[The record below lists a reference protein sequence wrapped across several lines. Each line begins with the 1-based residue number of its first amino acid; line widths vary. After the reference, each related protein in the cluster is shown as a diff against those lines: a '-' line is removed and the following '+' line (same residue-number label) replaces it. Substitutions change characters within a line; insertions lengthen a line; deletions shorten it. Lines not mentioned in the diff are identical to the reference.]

1 MANTRVSDL
10 LQILVYL
17 KVHQGEEVSSQLLA
31 SSLKTNP
38 SQVRKMIAQLRDAD
52 ILAARQ
58 NNRYDNFA
66 RDLDQITV
74 LDVYRATAPKNPF
87 LVPDQET
94 SGQCSVG
101 VAFPEVITKHFAE
114 VQVGIEQRLDQITVQ
129 QLVDETLAN
138 IAEHENRKEA

>member
-1 MANTRVSDL
+1 M
-10 LQILVYL
+10 
-17 KVHQGEEVSSQLLA
+17 
-31 SSLKTNP
+31 SLKTNP
-38 SQVRKMIAQLRDAD
+38 SQVRKMIAQLRAAD

-87 LVPDQET
+87 LV
-94 SGQCSVG
+94 
-101 VAFPEVITKHFAE
+101 
-114 VQVGIEQRLDQITVQ
+114 Q

-138 IAEHENRKEA
+138 IAEHENKKEA

>member
-17 KVHQGEEVSSQLLA
+17 KVHQGEEVSSQILA

-38 SQVRKMIAQLRDAD
+38 SQVRKMIAQLRAAD

-66 RDLDQITV
+66 R
-74 LDVYRATAPKNPF
+74 
-87 LVPDQET
+87 
-94 SGQCSVG
+94 
-101 VAFPEVITKHFAE
+101 
-114 VQVGIEQRLDQITVQ
+114 
-129 QLVDETLAN
+129 
-138 IAEHENRKEA
+138 